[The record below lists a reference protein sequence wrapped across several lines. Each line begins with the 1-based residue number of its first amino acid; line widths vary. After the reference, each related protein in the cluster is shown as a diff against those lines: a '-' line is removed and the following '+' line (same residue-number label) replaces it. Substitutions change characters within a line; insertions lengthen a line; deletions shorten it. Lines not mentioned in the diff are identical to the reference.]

1 MVVEVQK
8 QQPGYKILRRRIAIL
23 LGQWISVKT
32 SQSSRPL
39 VYQIFRHLLD
49 DRDPLNDLV
58 VRVVAGRHFQY
69 IASEW
74 EFKADQFMPH
84 ADEVLTRLM
93 TLVEEVAMTETKMGL
108 LTSISAVVERL
119 EHHVGVT
126 LTR

>member
-23 LGQWISVKT
+23 LGQWISVKI

-39 VYQIFRHLLD
+39 VYQVFQHLLD

-58 VRVVAGRHFQY
+58 VRVVAGKHFQH

-84 ADEVLTRLM
+84 ADEILTRLM
-93 TLVEEVAMTETKMGL
+93 ALVEEVAMTETKMGL
-108 LTSISAVVERL
+108 LVSISAVVERL
-119 EHHVGVT
+119 EHHVG
-126 LTR
+126 